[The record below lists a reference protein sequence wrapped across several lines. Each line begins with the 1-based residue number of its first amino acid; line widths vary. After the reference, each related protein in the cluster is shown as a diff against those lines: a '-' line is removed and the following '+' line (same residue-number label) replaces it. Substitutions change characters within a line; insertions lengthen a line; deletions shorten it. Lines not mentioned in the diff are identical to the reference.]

1 MTKTEEKGRRF
12 VLIDDDELFCD
23 ILANYAKLRDIPLD
37 YYLSLS
43 EMGSIGRLSQY
54 HVAIVDFDLGQMNG
68 VEIAEYL
75 PVFFGGMPLVLISA
89 TEKERLATDKWP
101 ESIKAFVHKGEGPSA
116 ILDTAL
122 DVARRF
128 VHPDHHVTPPEIPLS
143 S

>member
-1 MTKTEEKGRRF
+1 MGKTEEKSRF

-23 ILANYAKLRDIPLD
+23 IMANYAKLRDIPLD

-68 VEIAEYL
+68 IEIAEYL

-89 TEKERLATDKWP
+89 TEKEHLASDKWP
-101 ESIKAFVHKGEGPSA
+101 ESIKAFVHKGSGPSA
-116 ILDTAL
+116 ILDKAL
-122 DVARRF
+122 EVAQRF
-128 VHPDHHVTPPEIPLS
+128 VRTDHVTPPEIPLS